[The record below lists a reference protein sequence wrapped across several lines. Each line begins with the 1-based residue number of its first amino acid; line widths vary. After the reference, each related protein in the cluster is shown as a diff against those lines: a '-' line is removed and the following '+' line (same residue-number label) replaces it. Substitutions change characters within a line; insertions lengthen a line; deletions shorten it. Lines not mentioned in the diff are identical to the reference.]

1 MWYSLGAF
9 HSTGRNLPYTTLHEE
24 LGPSHF
30 AKTTWNSVLLLVM
43 IFLHQ
48 DLFDKCFTRQK
59 HT

>member
-24 LGPSHF
+24 LRPSHF
-30 AKTTWNSVLLLVM
+30 AKTTWNSVLPLVM

-48 DLFDKCFTRQK
+48 DLFDKCFT
-59 HT
+59 